1 MRRITVLNVV
11 VVIVFRCHASEK
23 LQEALFLEA
32 ELEIFLAL
40 LIFQVCYFSV
50 TIFGEVM
57 FQLIKIN

>member
-1 MRRITVLNVV
+1 MRRITVLIVI
-11 VVIVFRCHASEK
+11 VVIVLSCYSSEK
-23 LQEALFLEA
+23 IQEAIFLEA

-50 TIFGEVM
+50 TIFNEVM